1 MNKHTKS
8 AEFWSKEYQEIK
20 QEKDKLEHEA
30 HYNKEL
36 IASHEHSLDNLYRE
50 NQDLLIKVGQLV
62 SEKNVMENNFREN
75 LEKWKR
81 MVQDENSKF
90 ELKHKELNNL
100 KAQLDEAISLVQ
112 IKGDQ
117 INALEDTISKA
128 RQQIENL
135 KQENYRFEERDRG
148 SK

>member
-1 MNKHTKS
+1 
-8 AEFWSKEYQEIK
+8 
-20 QEKDKLEHEA
+20 
-30 HYNKEL
+30 
-36 IASHEHSLDNLYRE
+36 
-50 NQDLLIKVGQLV
+50 
-62 SEKNVMENNFREN
+62 MENNFREN

-90 ELKHKELNNL
+90 DLKQKELNNL

-117 INALEDTISKA
+117 INSLEDTLSKA